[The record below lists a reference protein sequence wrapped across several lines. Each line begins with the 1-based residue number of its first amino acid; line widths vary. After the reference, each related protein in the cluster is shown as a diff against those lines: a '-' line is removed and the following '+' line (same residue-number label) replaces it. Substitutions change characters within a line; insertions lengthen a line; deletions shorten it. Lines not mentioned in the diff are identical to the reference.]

1 MSRYSEISQFRKSF
15 DVVTNWVHY
24 PIATYLCALLSF
36 TGISP
41 NQITSLAII
50 FELSA
55 IYFILT
61 SFESNMILI
70 VVLLQLGWIF
80 DLMDG
85 MMARYKKMGFYHPD
99 NPSNKGYY
107 LDAVSDH
114 ILKFMIIGAFG
125 YQLSRSH
132 ELGWEIGMLALI
144 IHGIT
149 QTEHTL
155 RGMINKQKN
164 GNQDSGK
171 VSDLT
176 GQLALLMNNVYL
188 FYLVFIPMNR
198 IDILL
203 IFFAGVE
210 LLLLVKRTISF
221 WINEP

>member
-85 MMARYKKMGFYHPD
+85 MLARFKKMGFYHPD

-114 ILKFMIIGAFG
+114 ILKFMIIGALG

-132 ELGWEIGMLALI
+132 ELGWEIVMLALI

-203 IFFAGVE
+203 ISFAGFE

>member
-85 MMARYKKMGFYHPD
+85 MLARFKKMGFYHPD

-114 ILKFMIIGAFG
+114 ILKFMIIGALG

>member
-1 MSRYSEISQFRKSF
+1 MSRYAEISRLRKPF

-24 PIATYLCALLSF
+24 PIATYICALLSF

-41 NQITSLAII
+41 NQITFLAII
-50 FELSA
+50 SELSA

-61 SFESNMILI
+61 NFEYNMILI
-70 VVLLQLGWIF
+70 VALLQLGWIF

-99 NPSNKGYY
+99 YPSNKGYY

-114 ILKFMIIGAFG
+114 ILKFMIIGALG

-155 RGMINKQKN
+155 RGMISKQKIR
-164 GNQDSGK
+164 NQDSSN

-176 GQLALLMNNVYL
+176 GQLALLMNNIYL

-203 IFFAGVE
+203 ISFAGVE
-210 LLLLVKRTISF
+210 LLLLVKRTIYF

>member
-85 MMARYKKMGFYHPD
+85 MLARFKKMGFYHPD

-114 ILKFMIIGAFG
+114 ILKFMIIGALG

-155 RGMINKQKN
+155 RGMISKQKN
-164 GNQDSGK
+164 GNQGSSK
-171 VSDLT
+171 VRDLT
-176 GQLALLMNNVYL
+176 GQLALLMNNIYL

>member
-1 MSRYSEISQFRKSF
+1 MSRYAEISRLRKPF

-50 FELSA
+50 SELSA

-61 SFESNMILI
+61 SFDSNMILI
-70 VVLLQLGWIF
+70 VALLQLGWIF

-114 ILKFMIIGAFG
+114 ILKFMIIGALG

-155 RGMINKQKN
+155 RGMISKQKN
-164 GNQDSGK
+164 GNKDSIK

-176 GQLALLMNNVYL
+176 GQLALLMNNIYL

-203 IFFAGVE
+203 ISFAGVE

>member
-114 ILKFMIIGAFG
+114 ILKFMIIGALG

-155 RGMINKQKN
+155 RGMISKQKN
-164 GNQDSGK
+164 GNQGSSK
-171 VSDLT
+171 VRDLT
-176 GQLALLMNNVYL
+176 GQLALLMNNIYL

-203 IFFAGVE
+203 ISFAGFE

>member
-203 IFFAGVE
+203 ISFAGFE

>member
-85 MMARYKKMGFYHPD
+85 MLARFKKMGFYHPD

-203 IFFAGVE
+203 ISFAGFE

>member
-85 MMARYKKMGFYHPD
+85 MLARFKKMGFYHPD

-114 ILKFMIIGAFG
+114 ILKFMIIGALG

-132 ELGWEIGMLALI
+132 ELGWEIVMLALI

-149 QTEHTL
+149 QTGHTL

-203 IFFAGVE
+203 ISFAGFE

>member
-85 MMARYKKMGFYHPD
+85 MLARFKKMGFYHPD

-114 ILKFMIIGAFG
+114 VLKFIIIGALG

-132 ELGWEIGMLALI
+132 EFGWEIGMLVLI

-155 RGMINKQKN
+155 RAMISKQKS
-164 GNQDSGK
+164 GNQDSNNM
-171 VSDLT
+171 SSLT
-176 GQLALLMNNVYL
+176 GQMALLMNNIYL

-198 IDILL
+198 IDLLL
-203 IFFAGVE
+203 ISFAAFE
-210 LLLLVKRTISF
+210 LLLLVKRMIAF

>member
-85 MMARYKKMGFYHPD
+85 MMARFKKMGFYHPD

-114 ILKFMIIGAFG
+114 ILKFMIIGALG

-203 IFFAGVE
+203 ISFAGFE

>member
-85 MMARYKKMGFYHPD
+85 MLARFKKMGFYHPD

-114 ILKFMIIGAFG
+114 ILKFMIIGALG

-155 RGMINKQKN
+155 RGMISKQKN
-164 GNQDSGK
+164 GNQGSSK
-171 VSDLT
+171 VRDLT

-203 IFFAGVE
+203 ISFAGFE

>member
-1 MSRYSEISQFRKSF
+1 MSRYAEISRLRKPF

-50 FELSA
+50 SELSA

-61 SFESNMILI
+61 SFESNMVLI
-70 VVLLQLGWIF
+70 VALLQLGWIF

-114 ILKFMIIGAFG
+114 ILKFMIIGALG

-155 RGMINKQKN
+155 RGMISKQKN
-164 GNQDSGK
+164 GNQDSSK

-176 GQLALLMNNVYL
+176 GQLALLMNNIYL

-203 IFFAGVE
+203 ISFAGVE

>member
-85 MMARYKKMGFYHPD
+85 MLARFKKMGFYHPD

-114 ILKFMIIGAFG
+114 ILKFMIIGALG

-176 GQLALLMNNVYL
+176 GQLALLMKNVYL

-203 IFFAGVE
+203 ISFAGFE

>member
-85 MMARYKKMGFYHPD
+85 MLARFKKMGFYHPD

-114 ILKFMIIGAFG
+114 ILKFMIIGALG

-203 IFFAGVE
+203 ISFAGFE

>member
-114 ILKFMIIGAFG
+114 ILKFMIIGALG

-203 IFFAGVE
+203 ISFAGFE

>member
-1 MSRYSEISQFRKSF
+1 MSRYAEISRLRKPF

-50 FELSA
+50 SELSA

-61 SFESNMILI
+61 NFEYNMILI
-70 VVLLQLGWIF
+70 VALLQLGWIF

-114 ILKFMIIGAFG
+114 ILKFMIIGSLG

-155 RGMINKQKN
+155 RGMISKQKIR
-164 GNQDSGK
+164 NQDSSN

-176 GQLALLMNNVYL
+176 GQLALLMNNIYL

-203 IFFAGVE
+203 ISFAGVE
-210 LLLLVKRTISF
+210 LLLLVKRTIYF

>member
-1 MSRYSEISQFRKSF
+1 MSRYAEISRLRKPF

-50 FELSA
+50 SELSA

-70 VVLLQLGWIF
+70 VALLQLGWIF

-155 RGMINKQKN
+155 RGMISKQKN
-164 GNQDSGK
+164 GNQGSSK
-171 VSDLT
+171 VRDLT
-176 GQLALLMNNVYL
+176 GQLALLMNNIYL

>member
-1 MSRYSEISQFRKSF
+1 MSRYKEISKLRKKF
-15 DVVTNWVHY
+15 DIVTNWIHY
-24 PIATYLCALLSF
+24 PIASYLCAL
-36 TGISP
+36 ISYTTITP
-41 NQITSLAII
+41 NQVTIMAVLS
-50 FELSA
+50 ELSA
-55 IYFILT
+55 IYFIVT
-61 SFESNMILI
+61 NFESTLVLI

-85 MMARYKKMGFYHPD
+85 LKARYKKMGFYHPE

-114 ILKFMIIGAFG
+114 ILKFMIIGALG

-155 RGMINKQKN
+155 RGMISKQKN
-164 GNQDSGK
+164 GNQDNSK

-176 GQLALLMNNVYL
+176 GQLALLMNNIYL

-203 IFFAGVE
+203 ISFAGVE

>member
-1 MSRYSEISQFRKSF
+1 MSRYAEISRLRKPF

-61 SFESNMILI
+61 SFDSNMILI
-70 VVLLQLGWIF
+70 VALLQLGWIF

-114 ILKFMIIGAFG
+114 ILKFMIIGALG

-155 RGMINKQKN
+155 RGMISKLKN
-164 GNQDSGK
+164 GNQDSIK

-176 GQLALLMNNVYL
+176 GQLALLMNNIYL

-203 IFFAGVE
+203 ISFAGVE

>member
-155 RGMINKQKN
+155 RGMISKQKN
-164 GNQDSGK
+164 GNQGSSK
-171 VSDLT
+171 VRDLT
-176 GQLALLMNNVYL
+176 GQLALLMNNIYL

>member
-1 MSRYSEISQFRKSF
+1 MSRYAEISRLRKPF

-50 FELSA
+50 SELSA

-70 VVLLQLGWIF
+70 VALLQLGWIF

-99 NPSNKGYY
+99 YPSNKGYY

-114 ILKFMIIGAFG
+114 ILKFMIIGALG

-155 RGMINKQKN
+155 RDMISKQKN
-164 GNQDSGK
+164 GSQDYSN

-176 GQLALLMNNVYL
+176 GQLALLMNNIYL

-203 IFFAGVE
+203 ISFAGFE

>member
-1 MSRYSEISQFRKSF
+1 LSFPGISQ
-15 DVVTNWVHY
+15 
-24 PIATYLCALLSF
+24 
-36 TGISP
+36 

-55 IYFILT
+55 IYIILT

-85 MMARYKKMGFYHPD
+85 MLARFKKMGFYHPD

-114 ILKFMIIGAFG
+114 ILKFMIIGALG

-203 IFFAGVE
+203 ISFAGFE

>member
-1 MSRYSEISQFRKSF
+1 
-15 DVVTNWVHY
+15 
-24 PIATYLCALLSF
+24 
-36 TGISP
+36 
-41 NQITSLAII
+41 
-50 FELSA
+50 
-55 IYFILT
+55 
-61 SFESNMILI
+61 MILI

-155 RGMINKQKN
+155 RGMISKQKN
-164 GNQDSGK
+164 GNQGSSK
-171 VSDLT
+171 VRDLT
-176 GQLALLMNNVYL
+176 GQLALLMNNIYL

>member
-114 ILKFMIIGAFG
+114 ILKFMIIGALG

-149 QTEHTL
+149 QTEYTL

-176 GQLALLMNNVYL
+176 GQLALLMKNVYL

-203 IFFAGVE
+203 ISFAGFE

>member
-85 MMARYKKMGFYHPD
+85 MLARFKKMGFYHPD
-99 NPSNKGYY
+99 NPSNKGYN

-114 ILKFMIIGAFG
+114 ILKFMIIGALG
-125 YQLSRSH
+125 YQLSRLH

-155 RGMINKQKN
+155 RGMISKQKN

-203 IFFAGVE
+203 ISFAGFE